1 MAAKRSRRKK
11 SEIGPSEFVRRAQI
25 RMAELREIATE
36 ANDTPDRLEALREM
50 TALHRVVEQQRKEA
64 ERLEAALRLE
74 QEAEAARAQAR
85 AEQIARLEKEYGS
98 HRENP
103 FGAEETFRMEA
114 EIERETK
121 AFHSALLN
129 DLDATSPGDKDS
141 EGSTKGKKNGDEN
154 EEDDRIN
161 WKALANPPKKTK
173 SGSFLGL
180 GKISLPTGAAV
191 VIVLLLIIILLHLVV
206 IPIEPFNKTRWQLM
220 GSVLKGDVTVDHA
233 A

>member
-11 SEIGPSEFVRRAQI
+11 TEVGPSEFVRRAQN
-25 RMAELREIATE
+25 RMAELREVATE

-50 TALHRVVEQQRKEA
+50 SAIHRVVEQQQKEA
-64 ERLEAALRLE
+64 LRLDAALRLE

-121 AFHSALLN
+121 AFHSALLG
-129 DLDATSPGDKDS
+129 DLDAANPDAEDR
-141 EGSTKGKKNGDEN
+141 EGTPNKSGDEA
-154 EEDDRIN
+154 EADDRVN
-161 WKALANPPKKTK
+161 WKALAKPPKKTK

-191 VIVLLLIIILLHLVV
+191 VIILLLIIILLHLVV
-206 IPIEPFNKTRWQLM
+206 IPIEPFGKTRWQLM